1 MREIVNNSFYE
12 MKTNFHLIKR
22 ESSSQKKM
30 SFSGKYIAKIFS
42 LETFLV
48 GECDFKL
55 ICFCESCRGSE
66 IRFTL
71 VYSLKSLLTDWY
83 WYGLSSRFLITMHE
97 IDAAAEVNLEPFQT
111 YMIEL
116 FCKNN

>member
-1 MREIVNNSFYE
+1 M
-12 MKTNFHLIKR
+12 T
-22 ESSSQKKM
+22 
-30 SFSGKYIAKIFS
+30 FSGKYIAKIFS

-48 GECDFKL
+48 GEYDFKL
-55 ICFCESCRGSE
+55 VCFCESCSGSE
-66 IRFTL
+66 ICFTL

-83 WYGLSSRFLITMHE
+83 WHGSSSRFLIKMHE
-97 IDAAAEVNLEPFQT
+97 IDTAAEVYLEPFQT